1 MSVIND
7 ISDVEHFNPRKIP
20 NDELTFDWSLACS
33 WYSDAKR
40 LGKDFKYPMDTVLNI
55 AEKILGE
62 ISQRVASGEMKMEF
76 NTKTMK
82 KDSKQLFNL
91 TFRKLSEGKQK
102 FIVCN
107 DNAPQMP
114 AIKATDFP
122 SIVWIP
128 DFISLAGST
137 LYAKGREPN
146 DRDIIVRA
154 DSKDQ
159 NMFVRVDAS
168 LNVKL
173 TRILD
178 EIFKGEKNAPVQ
190 YSPSAYG
197 PNTSY
202 VPLYDLVLV
211 PKDKLSITQVN
222 EPDYADRFYDS
233 ADELV
238 KPFTWFKQLKPM
250 KGKFHGEAY
259 TVESVLEVVKSRK
272 TDWYQTGISVARKLD
287 GVAIQCH
294 TDGEGKVF
302 IATEDGGDITS
313 KLPTLVSLLRKVRTP
328 SILIGELELYEGD
341 KHVPRQGTI
350 GLIHKNVVPENE
362 PDVVFTYYDCVYWDR
377 DIHLSDYLTRLNA
390 PRGLPI
396 GKNFKKLEQVVVH
409 TEQDLAR
416 EIKSA
421 ADKEGSEGAY
431 MKLLSFKYE
440 LDGATLENIKYK
452 RTRQIDVKVVKVHA
466 VEGSDSTW
474 NYLTTLEDGTP
485 SGNTFNTGIKA
496 EVGDVITVDFMN
508 LSKYTDPKTG
518 KSWYNFWAP
527 AVIAKKESGKAD
539 SVQTAEELVVASK
552 GSVAEK
558 TFPKRY
564 LVNDVD
570 QYNFVPSETKIW
582 KGMAHLH
589 IRGTSVHLDLRLQ
602 ISDSELSGW
611 TLFIPKGLSRAATS
625 ISDAKDLVNREI
637 VPLIKETL
645 ANPLK
650 KFNGTTKLLEPIE
663 WASFESEVEKGGVGA
678 TKNNEGFLVIIDEF
692 QVQFGCFPKGE
703 KVLTQSGLLNIEDVH
718 TGDYLLGDKN
728 KWVRVL
734 QTFQRDADSV
744 TTLKIRGMGELN
756 LTPNHRVYAID
767 RQKVRCLK
775 NHKSTPGWIQSGNL
789 KHGDM
794 VAVPKIKTEVDLYWN
809 IKNQKNR
816 LETNLLI
823 DEDIAWLYGLIMGDG
838 HVADSKPQIEIKVA
852 YTQKYILDRATKIIK
867 DKLGLYYRI
876 TKCRGCWSLNFYSTE
891 LQVFLRKELYDA
903 NRKKTFPIDML
914 FAKKEILFNF
924 LHGYYD
930 ADGRKAVSEKRQLE
944 LAAVNPDV
952 QKLTCLALIKL
963 GCVPGGTSKR
973 SKCYKLCWLQDILDL
988 LGGSKASRKH
998 KHVNYLEDED
1008 FVYLRINSVH
1018 TKKENQV
1025 VYNLETE
1032 DNTIYTPIKTHNSN
1046 KPDYHEYF
1054 VNGKIFNGR
1063 IVAVKIENKAEWE
1076 KTDEGI
1082 MTWMFFKT
1090 KTEIPYVITRRAV
1103 KKGWIPEH
1111 GFSAL
1116 PREYRNKVP
1125 AVSRWWIAKEKD
1137 RLKLRDSYVESM
1149 KSSLV
1154 TDSVSGQFKLKKQI
1168 FRGPIVIRTGPSR
1181 IMYHLILKNKQGFQE
1196 FVSDNELPDTGKF
1209 QSTTKDEW
1217 NAAGVVPVKTE
1228 LNPTKA
1234 THSEIEDIDGGPFRW
1249 LDKAKSIIKLEGKDF
1264 KGTFLFSKKEGSDS
1278 IQNMKRI

>member
-20 NDELTFDWSLACS
+20 NDELTFDWSLACA

-159 NMFVRVDAS
+159 NMFIRVDAS

-222 EPDYADRFYDS
+222 EQDYADRFYDS

-238 KPFTWFKQLKPM
+238 KPFTWLKQLKPM

-313 KLPTLVSLLRKVRTP
+313 KLPTLVSLLRKVRAP

-350 GLIHKNVVPENE
+350 GLIHKNVVPEDE
-362 PDVVFTYYDCVYWDR
+362 PNVVFTYYDCVYWDR

-396 GKNFKKLEQVVVH
+396 GKNFKKLEQIVVH

-527 AVIAKKESGKAD
+527 SVIAKKESGKAD
-539 SVQTAEELVVASK
+539 NVQTAEELVVASK
-552 GSVAEK
+552 GSTADK
-558 TFPKRY
+558 TFPRRY
-564 LVNDVD
+564 VFNDVD
-570 QYNFVPSETKIW
+570 QYGFVPSESKMW
-582 KGMAHLH
+582 KGIAGLHL
-589 IRGTSVHLDLRLQ
+589 RGTSVHLDLRLQ

-611 TLFIPKGLSRAATS
+611 TIYIPKGLSRPATS
-625 ISDAKDLVNREI
+625 LSDAKELVNREI

-645 ANPLK
+645 SNPMT
-650 KFNGTTKLLEPIE
+650 KFNGREKELEPIGWIDYE
-663 WASFESEVEKGGVGA
+663 AEVEPGGIGA
-678 TKNNEGFLVIIDEF
+678 TKNKEGFLVIIDEF
-692 QVQFGCFPKGE
+692 QVQ
-703 KVLTQSGLLNIEDVH
+703 
-718 TGDYLLGDKN
+718 
-728 KWVRVL
+728 
-734 QTFQRDADSV
+734 
-744 TTLKIRGMGELN
+744 
-756 LTPNHRVYAID
+756 
-767 RQKVRCLK
+767 
-775 NHKSTPGWIQSGNL
+775 
-789 KHGDM
+789 
-794 VAVPKIKTEVDLYWN
+794 
-809 IKNQKNR
+809 
-816 LETNLLI
+816 
-823 DEDIAWLYGLIMGDG
+823 YG
-838 HVADSKPQIEIKVA
+838 ASK
-852 YTQKYILDRATKIIK
+852 D
-867 DKLGLYYRI
+867 
-876 TKCRGCWSLNFYSTE
+876 
-891 LQVFLRKELYDA
+891 
-903 NRKKTFPIDML
+903 
-914 FAKKEILFNF
+914 
-924 LHGYYD
+924 
-930 ADGRKAVSEKRQLE
+930 
-944 LAAVNPDV
+944 
-952 QKLTCLALIKL
+952 
-963 GCVPGGTSKR
+963 
-973 SKCYKLCWLQDILDL
+973 
-988 LGGSKASRKH
+988 
-998 KHVNYLEDED
+998 
-1008 FVYLRINSVH
+1008 
-1018 TKKENQV
+1018 
-1025 VYNLETE
+1025 
-1032 DNTIYTPIKTHNSN
+1032 
-1046 KPDYHEYF
+1046 DYHEYF
-1054 VNGKIFNGR
+1054 VNGKIFDGR

-1196 FVSDNELPDTGKF
+1196 FISDNELPDTGKF
-1209 QSTTKDEW
+1209 QQTTQSEW
-1217 NAAGVVPVKTE
+1217 NATGVVPAKTE

-1278 IQNMKRI
+1278 VQNMKRI